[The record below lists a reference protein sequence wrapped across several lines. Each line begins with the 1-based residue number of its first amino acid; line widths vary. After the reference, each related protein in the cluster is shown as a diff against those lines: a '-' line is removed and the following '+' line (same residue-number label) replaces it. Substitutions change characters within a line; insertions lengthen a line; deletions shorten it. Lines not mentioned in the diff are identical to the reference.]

1 MSYSDFDKAHTGD
14 FPNATREQ
22 SMSEVSMDTLRQ
34 FFEKAASA
42 VVNASDLAKEVA
54 KLQEDMRV
62 MQGTLEDVSLD
73 NGTLRDRLHQVTGE
87 RDLAR
92 SEAIELSTQ
101 LRIIKD
107 EREYAERLASER
119 LTALEE
125 LHSRMTM
132 VSEELD
138 EASLEV
144 IRLEELVAKFKG
156 QVESVHKALGVA
168 LPEEPTP
175 FAEDPTPASEGAPPA
190 PKPEQPRSETGQFE
204 PYPESSTEEQS
215 SDYWP
220 KVQSC

>member
-1 MSYSDFDKAHTGD
+1 
-14 FPNATREQ
+14 
-22 SMSEVSMDTLRQ
+22 MSEVSMDTLRDM
-34 FFEKAASA
+34 FTKAASA
-42 VVNASDLAKEVA
+42 ITNASDLAKQVA
-54 KLQEDMRV
+54 KMQEDIQT
-62 MQGTLEDVSLD
+62 MQSALNDVGLD
-73 NGTLRDRLHQVTGE
+73 NSTLRDKLHQVTSE

-92 SEAIELSTQ
+92 GEAIELSTQ
-101 LRIIKD
+101 LRIVKD

-132 VSEELD
+132 VCQERD

-168 LPEEPTP
+168 LPAEPEP
-175 FAEDPTPASEGAPPA
+175 FGDQGGGLSQPLNEA

-204 PYPESSTEEQS
+204 PYPESETA

-220 KVQSC
+220 KAQSC